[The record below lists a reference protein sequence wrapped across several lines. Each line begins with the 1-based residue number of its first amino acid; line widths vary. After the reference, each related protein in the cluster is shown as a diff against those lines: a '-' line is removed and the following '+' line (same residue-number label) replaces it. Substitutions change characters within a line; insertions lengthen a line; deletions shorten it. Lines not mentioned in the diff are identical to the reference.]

1 MNLSIRHWLAE
12 RYLAINQIKGFSEGQ
27 LAGIAY
33 RIVQDMEVKSL
44 MPFDICTL
52 VEVLEL
58 PLGIVWEEIS
68 VISQLTENLLR
79 SLSQKKPLKRNEG
92 TWLAFQIAY
101 LQALQAIIEQEARL
115 QRPWLDRAS
124 IPIKAQIPKEDVG
137 KLTLQ
142 DSQLQG
148 LLKTLSPGKLT
159 DTQAEQALSLVAD
172 SLLVQQINNAAI
184 AWLVANGAEEPE
196 AKLLTERLVNSLPG
210 NLLVVVTENAASLA
224 QLQKFF
230 RLGISLSPSLIAP
243 EVGSTVAEKI
253 DLHREHYRAS
263 LIKNLSMPLLTE
275 SFSLKDIYVAQK
287 GLPIEESIS
296 EQDKK
301 TVKPVDL
308 KTWAQQQLADLET
321 IAVIESEPGYGKTSF
336 CQLWAAQIAQEF
348 YPVWMPIVIR
358 LRDVKY
364 SKTLI
369 DTLNSAFPINLSTWL
384 EQENLP
390 CLLLLDGLDELP
402 PSTHGIRAKAIFI
415 QQLLNFQSQHRHKIV
430 LTSRSTTLQEI
441 APEIPLP
448 LKRIIIQPLDV
459 EELKQWFQQWAKVQS
474 LAIAQNFFTFLKQ
487 ADLFTSQS
495 KLTELSV
502 LVRQP
507 LMLHLLGILHRDG
520 LLDDEVLQLAANTPK
535 SFLLWEIY
543 HRLSRWLL
551 GYPLTGGIKTML
563 LRSGSA
569 HIHRTPEAIANL
581 LANRR
586 PQDLLEQ
593 MQAIALK
600 ILHSQR
606 HQINL
611 AEKPNTLP
619 GFYFKIQDL
628 ESSRGAQARQ
638 RIAEVPTPLAS
649 PVKNA
654 ARSLFPRRG
663 TSRQS
668 RPTHVVATAAQSS
681 LIEFSHVKLG
691 EFLCAKAVTAELKL
705 LTQYQNE
712 AYGTLTF
719 VLDSPSS
726 VAQHLYNLLGYGIL
740 SQEIEELAIAILRRE
755 QKHKFSFEV
764 LSQRLLS
771 FWRAYCQGYWLD
783 EGIAHQA
790 LTHFHALQNPVNVE
804 QVNAAVG
811 LNVFIL
817 LCACYRETKIPFWP
831 CGNPLN
837 LTEFNP
843 EALSALIARTTLL
856 HKNTFTT
863 RIKSLAGLNLSGAS
877 LWQVMLT
884 GVNLEQTN
892 LSNAELIGA
901 NLAGANL
908 QQANLAGANLQQA
921 NLAGANLQQ
930 ANLTGANLQ
939 QANLMG
945 TNLNSADLTKACLL
959 DAILIEAD
967 KELAADNGALFSKE
981 SFQGLKHLRS
991 LPPQASQQPFLDTV
1005 KITANTD
1012 NNWNKLPANGLIE
1025 SSEGTIAPVDLYDDD
1040 VDDETVFGN
1049 NLIDDNNDY

>member
-12 RYLAINQIKGFSEGQ
+12 RYIAINQIKGFSAGQ

-101 LQALQAIIEQEARL
+101 LQALQAILEQEAKL

-124 IPIKAQIPKEDVG
+124 IPMQPHILKEDVG
-137 KLTLQ
+137 KLILQ
-142 DSQLQG
+142 DPQLQG

-172 SLLVQQINNAAI
+172 SLLVQQINNAVI

-196 AKLLTERLVNSLPG
+196 AKLLTQRLVNSLPG
-210 NLLVVVTENAASLA
+210 DILVVVTENAAPLA

-243 EVGSTVAEKI
+243 EVSSTVGEKI

-263 LIKNLSMPLLTE
+263 LIKNLSMPLLME
-275 SFSLKDIYVAQK
+275 SFALKDIYVPQK

-301 TVKPVDL
+301 TVKSVDL
-308 KTWAQQQLADLET
+308 KTWAQQQLKDLET

-336 CQLWAAQIAQEF
+336 CQLWAAQVAQEL
-348 YPVWMPIVIR
+348 YPTWMPIVIK

-364 SKTLI
+364 SKTFTE
-369 DTLNSAFPINLSTWL
+369 TLNSAFPVNLSIWL
-384 EQENLP
+384 EQENLS

-402 PSTHGIRAKAIFI
+402 PSAKGIRAQAIFI

-448 LKRIIIQPLDV
+448 LRRIVIQPLDV
-459 EELKQWFQQWAKVQS
+459 DELKQWFQQWAKVQS
-474 LAIAQNFFTFLKQ
+474 LPIAQNFFTFLKQ
-487 ADLFTSQS
+487 TGLFVNQS
-495 KLTELSV
+495 KLRELSA
-502 LVRQP
+502 LIRQP

-520 LLDDEVLQLAANTPK
+520 LLDDELLQLAADTQK
-535 SFLLWEIY
+535 SSLLWEIY

-551 GYPLTGGIKTML
+551 GYPLIGEIKTML

-581 LANRR
+581 LAGRHS
-586 PQDLLEQ
+586 QDLLEQ

-606 HQINL
+606 HQIHL
-611 AEKPNTLP
+611 VEESDPLP
-619 GFYFKIQDL
+619 SFYFKIRNL
-628 ESSRGAQARQ
+628 ESSGKSTT
-638 RIAEVPTPLAS
+638 E
-649 PVKNA
+649 
-654 ARSLFPRRG
+654 
-663 TSRQS
+663 
-668 RPTHVVATAAQSS
+668 SS
-681 LIEFSHVKLG
+681 LIEFSHIKLG
-691 EFLCAKAVTAELKL
+691 ESLCADAIAAQLKS
-705 LTQYQNE
+705 LTQYQDE
-712 AYGTLTF
+712 AHGTLTF
-719 VLDSPSS
+719 VLNSPSS
-726 VAQHLYNLLGYGIL
+726 MAQHIYNLLGYGVL
-740 SQEIEELAIAILRRE
+740 NEEVEELAIAGLRRQ

-764 LSQRLLS
+764 LFQRLLS
-771 FWRAYCQGYWLD
+771 FWRPYCQGRWLD
-783 EGIAHQA
+783 EGIAHKA
-790 LTHFHALQNPVNVE
+790 LTHFHAMQNPVNVE

-811 LNVFIL
+811 LNVFLL

-831 CGNPLN
+831 CGNPAN
-837 LTEFNP
+837 FAEFNP
-843 EALSALIARTTLL
+843 EALSGLIARTKVL
-856 HKNTFTT
+856 HKSAFAT

-877 LWQVMLT
+877 LLQVMLA

-892 LSNAELIGA
+892 LSNGELMG
-901 NLAGANL
+901 
-908 QQANLAGANLQQA
+908 A

-939 QANLMG
+939 QANLRGANLQQANFTGANLQQANLMG
-945 TNLNSADLTKACLL
+945 INLNSVNLTNACLFE
-959 DAILIEAD
+959 AILTETD
-967 KELAADNGALFSKE
+967 KKIAIDNGALFSKE
-981 SFQGLKHLRS
+981 SFQRLKHLRS
-991 LPPQASQQPFLDTV
+991 LPPQASQQPFLNTV
-1005 KITANTD
+1005 KITSNT
-1012 NNWNKLPANGLIE
+1012 NVNWKKTPAFGLIE
-1025 SSEGTIAPVDLYDDD
+1025 SCEGAILPVDLYDSES
-1040 VDDETVFGN
+1040 DDETVFGN
-1049 NLIDDNNDY
+1049 NSIEK

>member
-12 RYLAINQIKGFSEGQ
+12 RHIAINQISGFSTGQ

-101 LQALQAIIEQEARL
+101 LQALQAILEQEERL

-124 IPIKAQIPKEDVG
+124 IPIQPHILKEDAG

-142 DSQLQG
+142 DPQLQG

-184 AWLVANGAEEPE
+184 AWLVANGAEESE
-196 AKLLTERLVNSLPG
+196 AKLLTQRLLNSLPG
-210 NLLVVVTENAASLA
+210 NLLVVVTENAAPLA

-230 RLGISLSPSLIAP
+230 RLGISLSHSAIAP
-243 EVGSTVAEKI
+243 EVGSTVGEKI

-263 LIKNLSMPLLTE
+263 LIQNLSMPLLME
-275 SFSLKDIYVAQK
+275 SFALKDIYVPQK
-287 GLPIEESIS
+287 GLPVEESIS
-296 EQDKK
+296 DLDKK

-336 CQLWAAQIAQEF
+336 CQLWAAQVAEEL
-348 YPVWMPIVIR
+348 YPTWMPIVIR

-364 SKTLI
+364 GKTFTE
-369 DTLNSAFPINLSTWL
+369 TLNSAFPVNLWAWL
-384 EQENLP
+384 EPENLP

-402 PSTHGIRAKAIFI
+402 PSAVGIKGQAIFI

-441 APEIPLP
+441 APELS
-448 LKRIIIQPLDV
+448 LLLRRIIIQPLDV
-459 EELKQWFQQWAKVQS
+459 DELKQWFQQWTKVQS
-474 LAIAQNFFTFLKQ
+474 LPIAQNFFTFLKQ
-487 ADLFTSQS
+487 TGLFVSES
-495 KLTELSV
+495 KLRELSV

-520 LLDDEVLQLAANTPK
+520 LLDEQLLQLAAYNQK
-535 SFLLWEIY
+535 SFLLWEIH

-551 GYPLTGGIKTML
+551 GYPLIGGIKTML

-581 LANRR
+581 LAGRH
-586 PQDLLEQ
+586 PQDLVEQ

-606 HQINL
+606 HQINV
-611 AEKPNTLP
+611 AGEFNTLP
-619 GFYFKIQDL
+619 GFYFKIRDL
-628 ESSRGAQARQ
+628 ESSR
-638 RIAEVPTPLAS
+638 
-649 PVKNA
+649 KA
-654 ARSLFPRRG
+654 A
-663 TSRQS
+663 TE
-668 RPTHVVATAAQSS
+668 SS
-681 LIEFSHVKLG
+681 LVEFSHIKLG
-691 EFLCAKAVTAELKL
+691 EFLCAEAIAAQLKF
-705 LTQYQNE
+705 LTQHQDE

-719 VLDSPSS
+719 GLDSPNS
-726 VAQHLYNLLGYGIL
+726 VAQHIYNLLGYGIL
-740 SQEIEELAIAILRRE
+740 SQEIEELAMPAAGCAYAGLRGQ
-755 QKHKFSFEV
+755 QKQKFSFEV
-764 LSQRLLS
+764 LFQRLLS
-771 FWRAYCQGYWLD
+771 FWRAYCQGRWLD
-783 EGIAHQA
+783 EGIAHKAWTYFQ
-790 LTHFHALQNPVNVE
+790 ALQNPVSVE

-811 LNVFIL
+811 LNVFLL
-817 LCACYRETKIPFWP
+817 LCACYRETKVPFWP
-831 CGNPLN
+831 CGNPVN
-837 LTEFNP
+837 LAEFNP
-843 EALSALIARTTLL
+843 EALSVLISRTTVL
-856 HKNTFTT
+856 HKSAFAT
-863 RIKSLAGLNLSGAS
+863 RIKSLAGLNLSAAS
-877 LWQVMLT
+877 LLQVVLT

-945 TNLNSADLTKACLL
+945 TNLNSANLSNACLF
-959 DAILIEAD
+959 DAILTETD
-967 KELAADNGALFSKE
+967 KKLAADNGALFSKE
-981 SFQGLKHLRS
+981 SFQKLKHLRS
-991 LPPQASQQPFLDTV
+991 LPPQASQQPLLNTV
-1005 KITANTD
+1005 KITSNTD
-1012 NNWNKLPANGLIE
+1012 VNWNKTPAIGLIE
-1025 SSEGTIAPVDLYDDD
+1025 SSEGTILPVDLYNN
-1040 VDDETVFGN
+1040 DDETVFGN
-1049 NLIDDNNDY
+1049 NSIGE

>member
-12 RYLAINQIKGFSEGQ
+12 RYIAINQIRGFSAGQ

-68 VISQLTENLLR
+68 LISQLTQNLLR

-101 LQALQAIIEQEARL
+101 LQALQAILEQEASL
-115 QRPWLDRAS
+115 KRPWLDRAS
-124 IPIKAQIPKEDVG
+124 IPIQAQVLKQDFG
-137 KLTLQ
+137 KLILQ

-159 DTQAEQALSLVAD
+159 DTQAEQALSLIAD
-172 SLLVQQINNAAI
+172 SLLVQQINHAVI
-184 AWLVANGAEEPE
+184 AWFVANGAEEYE
-196 AKLLTERLVNSLPG
+196 AKLLTQRLVHSLPG
-210 NLLVVVTENAASLA
+210 DILVVVTENAAPLA

-230 RLGISLSPSLIAP
+230 RLGISLAPSFIAP
-243 EVGSTVAEKI
+243 EAGSTVGEKI

-263 LIKNLSMPLLTE
+263 LIKNLSMPLLIE
-275 SFSLKDIYVAQK
+275 SFTLKDIYVPQK

-296 EQDKK
+296 DVDKK
-301 TVKPVDL
+301 AVKSVDL

-321 IAVIESEPGYGKTSF
+321 IAVIESEPGFGKTSF
-336 CQLWAAQIAQEF
+336 CQLWAAEIAQEV
-348 YPVWMPIVIR
+348 YPIWMPIVIR
-358 LRDVKY
+358 LKDVTY
-364 SKTLI
+364 GKTLI
-369 DTLNSAFPINLSTWL
+369 ETLNSAFDVNLSTWL
-384 EQENLP
+384 EQENIP

-402 PSTHGIRAKAIFI
+402 PSAYGVRAKAIFV

-459 EELKQWFQQWAKVQS
+459 DEFKQWFQQWAKVQS

-487 ADLFTSQS
+487 SGLFASQS
-495 KLTELSV
+495 RFSELST

-507 LMLHLLGILHRDG
+507 LMLHLLGILHREG
-520 LLDDEVLQLAANTPK
+520 LLNDEVLQLAVNTPK
-535 SFLLWEIY
+535 SSVVWEIY

-581 LANRR
+581 LANRH
-586 PQDLLEQ
+586 PQDLLDQ

-611 AEKPNTLP
+611 AGEFNTLP
-619 GFYFKIQDL
+619 GFYFKIRDL
-628 ESSRGAQARQ
+628 ESS
-638 RIAEVPTPLAS
+638 EKT
-649 PVKNA
+649 
-654 ARSLFPRRG
+654 
-663 TSRQS
+663 
-668 RPTHVVATAAQSS
+668 S
-681 LIEFSHVKLG
+681 LIEFSHIKLG

-705 LTQYQNE
+705 LTQCQNE
-712 AYGTLTF
+712 AYGSLTF
-719 VLDSPSS
+719 VVDSPNS
-726 VAQHLYNLLGYGIL
+726 VAQHIYNLLGYGIM

-764 LSQRLLS
+764 LFQRLLS

-783 EGIAHQA
+783 EGIAHKA
-790 LTHFHALQNPVNVE
+790 WTHFHALQNPVNVE

-811 LNVFIL
+811 LNVFLL

-843 EALSALIARTTLL
+843 EALSALIARTSVL
-856 HKNTFTT
+856 HKSAFAT

-877 LWQVMLT
+877 LLQVMLT
-884 GVNLEQTN
+884 GINLEQTN
-892 LSNAELIGA
+892 LSNAELIGT
-901 NLAGANL
+901 
-908 QQANLAGANLQQA
+908 

-939 QANLMG
+939 QANLTDVNLEQANLTG
-945 TNLNSADLTKACLL
+945 ANLQQANLTGANLNSADLTNACFF
-959 DAILIEAD
+959 DAILTEAG
-967 KELAADNGALFSKE
+967 KKLAADNGALLSKE
-981 SFQGLKHLRS
+981 SFQRLKNLRS
-991 LPPQASQQPFLDTV
+991 LPPQASQQPFLNTIQ
-1005 KITANTD
+1005 ITPNTD
-1012 NNWNKLPANGLIE
+1012 QNWNKPPASGLIE
-1025 SSEGTIAPVDLYDDD
+1025 SSEGTILPVGFYDDD

-1049 NLIDDNNDY
+1049 NSIEE

>member
-12 RYLAINQIKGFSEGQ
+12 RYIAINQIRGFSTGQ

-58 PLGIVWEEIS
+58 PLGIVWEEIN

-101 LQALQAIIEQEARL
+101 LQALQAILEQEASL

-124 IPIKAQIPKEDVG
+124 IPIQSHILKEDVG
-137 KLTLQ
+137 KFTLQ
-142 DSQLQG
+142 DPQLQG

-172 SLLVQQINNAAI
+172 SLLVQQINNAVI

-196 AKLLTERLVNSLPG
+196 AKLLTQRLVNSLPG
-210 NLLVVVTENAASLA
+210 NMLVVVTENAAPLA

-230 RLGISLSPSLIAP
+230 RLGISLSPSLITP
-243 EVGSTVAEKI
+243 EVGSIVGEKI

-263 LIKNLSMPLLTE
+263 LIKNLSIPLLME
-275 SFSLKDIYVAQK
+275 SFALKDIYVPQK

-296 EQDKK
+296 EPDKK
-301 TVKPVDL
+301 TIKPVDL
-308 KTWAQQQLADLET
+308 KTWVQQQLDDLET
-321 IAVIESEPGYGKTSF
+321 IAIIESEPGYGKTSF
-336 CQLWAAQIAQEF
+336 CQLWAAEVAQEL
-348 YPVWMPIVIR
+348 YPTWMPIVIR
-358 LRDVKY
+358 LRDIKY
-364 SKTLI
+364 GKTLTE
-369 DTLNSAFPINLSTWL
+369 TLNSAFPVNLSTWL
-384 EQENLP
+384 EPENP
-390 CLLLLDGLDELP
+390 RCLLLLDGLDELP
-402 PSTHGIRAKAIFI
+402 PSAQGIRGQAIFI

-430 LTSRSTTLQEI
+430 LTSRLTTL
-441 APEIPLP
+441 PEIVSELP
-448 LKRIIIQPLDV
+448 LLLRRIIIQPLDAD
-459 EELKQWFQQWAKVQS
+459 ELKQWFQQWIKVQS
-474 LAIAQNFFTFLKQ
+474 LAISQNFFTFLKQ
-487 ADLFTSQS
+487 SGLFASQS
-495 KLTELSV
+495 KLTELSA
-502 LVRQP
+502 LIRQP

-520 LLDDEVLQLAANTPK
+520 LLDDQLLQLAANTQK
-535 SFLLWEIY
+535 SSLLWEIY

-551 GYPLTGGIKTML
+551 GYPLIGGIKTML

-569 HIHRTPEAIANL
+569 HIQRTPEAIANL
-581 LANRR
+581 LAGHH
-586 PQDLLEQ
+586 PEDLLKQ

-611 AEKPNTLP
+611 AEESNTLP
-619 GFYFKIQDL
+619 GFYFKIRDL
-628 ESSRGAQARQ
+628 ES
-638 RIAEVPTPLAS
+638 T
-649 PVKNA
+649 
-654 ARSLFPRRG
+654 
-663 TSRQS
+663 
-668 RPTHVVATAAQSS
+668 AQSS
-681 LIEFSHVKLG
+681 LIEFSHIKLG
-691 EFLCAKAVTAELKL
+691 EFLCADAIATQLKS
-705 LTQYQNE
+705 LTRYQDE

-719 VLDSPSS
+719 LLDSPTS

-740 SQEIEELAIAILRRE
+740 SQEIEELAIAGLRRQ

-764 LSQRLLS
+764 LFQRLLS
-771 FWRAYCQGYWLD
+771 FWRAYCQGRWLD
-783 EGIAHQA
+783 EGIAHKA

-811 LNVFIL
+811 LNVFLL
-817 LCACYRETKIPFWP
+817 LCACYRETKVPFWP
-831 CGNPLN
+831 CGNPAN
-837 LTEFNP
+837 LAEFNP
-843 EALSALIARTTLL
+843 DALSALIARTTVL
-856 HKNTFTT
+856 HKSAFAT

-877 LWQVMLT
+877 LLQVMLS
-884 GVNLEQTN
+884 GVNLEQIN

-930 ANLTGANLQ
+930 ANLAGANLQ

-945 TNLNSADLTKACLL
+945 TNLNSANFNNAWLF
-959 DAILIEAD
+959 DAIIADAD
-967 KELAADNGALFSKE
+967 KKLAADNGALFSKE
-981 SFQGLKHLRS
+981 SFPRLKHLHS
-991 LPPQASQQPFLDTV
+991 LPPQASQQPFSNTL
-1005 KITANTD
+1005 KIPSNTD
-1012 NNWNKLPANGLIE
+1012 VNWTNPAIGLIE
-1025 SSEGTIAPVDLYDDD
+1025 SSEGRILPIDLYDDEE
-1040 VDDETVFGN
+1040 DETVFGN
-1049 NLIDDNNDY
+1049 NTIDDSNGY

>member
-12 RYLAINQIKGFSEGQ
+12 RHIAINQIRGFSAGQ

-33 RIVQDMEVKSL
+33 RIVQDMEIKSL

-68 VISQLTENLLR
+68 IISQLTEKLLR

-101 LQALQAIIEQEARL
+101 LQGLQAILEQEASL
-115 QRPWLDRAS
+115 QRLWLDRAS
-124 IPIKAQIPKEDVG
+124 IPIQPHILREDVG
-137 KLTLQ
+137 KLILQ
-142 DSQLQG
+142 EPQLQG

-196 AKLLTERLVNSLPG
+196 AKLLTQRLVNSLPG
-210 NLLVVVTENAASLA
+210 HLLVVVTENAAPLA

-230 RLGISLSPSLIAP
+230 RLGISLSPSLLTP

-263 LIKNLSMPLLTE
+263 LIKNLSIPLLME
-275 SFSLKDIYVAQK
+275 SFALKDIYVPQK

-308 KTWAQQQLADLET
+308 KTWAQQQLTDLET

-336 CQLWAAQIAQEF
+336 CQLWAAQVAQEL
-348 YPVWMPIVIR
+348 YPTWMPILIR

-364 SKTLI
+364 GKTLI
-369 DTLNSAFPINLSTWL
+369 ETLNSAFPVNLSAWL

-402 PSTHGIRAKAIFI
+402 PSAQGIRAQAIFI

-430 LTSRSTTLQEI
+430 LTSRSTTLQKI
-441 APEIPLP
+441 APEISLL
-448 LKRIIIQPLDV
+448 LKRIIIQPLDAD
-459 EELKQWFQQWAKVQS
+459 ELKQWFQQWAKVQS

-487 ADLFTSQS
+487 AGLFVNQS
-495 KLTELSV
+495 KLRELSA

-520 LLDDEVLQLAANTPK
+520 LLDDELLQLAGNSQK
-535 SFLLWEIY
+535 SSLLWEIY

-551 GYPLTGGIKTML
+551 GYPLIGGIKTML

-581 LANRR
+581 LAGRH

-611 AEKPNTLP
+611 AGEFNALP
-619 GFYFKIQDL
+619 EFYFKIRDL
-628 ESSRGAQARQ
+628 ESSGK
-638 RIAEVPTPLAS
+638 S
-649 PVKNA
+649 
-654 ARSLFPRRG
+654 
-663 TSRQS
+663 
-668 RPTHVVATAAQSS
+668 AAQSS
-681 LIEFSHVKLG
+681 LIEFSFINLG
-691 EFLCAKAVTAELKL
+691 ESLCADAIAAQLKF
-705 LTQYQNE
+705 LTQYQDE

-726 VAQHLYNLLGYGIL
+726 VAQYIYNLLGYGIL
-740 SQEIEELAIAILRRE
+740 SQEIEELAMPAAGCAYAGLHRQ
-755 QKHKFSFEV
+755 QKHKFSFEI
-764 LSQRLLS
+764 LFQRLLS
-771 FWRAYCQGYWLD
+771 FWRPYCQGRWLD
-783 EGIAHQA
+783 EGIAHKA

-811 LNVFIL
+811 LNVFLL
-817 LCACYRETKIPFWP
+817 LCACYRETKVPFWP
-831 CGNPLN
+831 CGNPAN
-837 LTEFNP
+837 LAEFNP
-843 EALSALIARTTLL
+843 EALSMLIAKTTVL
-856 HKNTFTT
+856 HKSAFAT

-877 LWQVMLT
+877 LLQVMLT

-921 NLAGANLQQ
+921 NLAGANLAG

-939 QANLMG
+939 QANLLG
-945 TNLNSADLTKACLL
+945 INLNSVNLTNACLF
-959 DAILIEAD
+959 DAILTETD
-967 KELAADNGALFSKE
+967 KKLLTDNGVLFSKE
-981 SFQGLKHLRS
+981 SFQRQKDLRS
-991 LPPQASQQPFLDTV
+991 LPPQASHQPFLNTV
-1005 KITANTD
+1005 KITSNTD
-1012 NNWNKLPANGLIE
+1012 VNWNKTPAFGLIE
-1025 SSEGTIAPVDLYDDD
+1025 SSEGTILPVDLY
-1040 VDDETVFGN
+1040 DDETVFGN
-1049 NLIDDNNDY
+1049 NSIGE

>member
-12 RYLAINQIKGFSEGQ
+12 RYIAINQIRGFSSGQ
-27 LAGIAY
+27 LAGIAH

-101 LQALQAIIEQEARL
+101 LQALQAILQQEANL
-115 QRPWLDRAS
+115 QRPWLDRAN
-124 IPIKAQIPKEDVG
+124 IPIQAQILREGVG
-137 KLTLQ
+137 KLILQ

-172 SLLVQQINNAAI
+172 SLLVQQINHAVI
-184 AWLVANGAEEPE
+184 AWFVANGAEEYE
-196 AKLLTERLVNSLPG
+196 AKLLTQRLVNSLPG
-210 NLLVVVTENAASLA
+210 DILVVVTENAAPLA

-243 EVGSTVAEKI
+243 EVGSPVGEKI

-263 LIKNLSMPLLTE
+263 LIKNLSMPLLIE
-275 SFSLKDIYVAQK
+275 SFTLKDIYVPPK
-287 GLPIEESIS
+287 GLPIEESIFS
-296 EQDKK
+296 LDKK
-301 TVKPVDL
+301 AVQPVDL

-321 IAVIESEPGYGKTSF
+321 IAIIESEPGYGKTSF
-336 CQLWAAQIAQEF
+336 CQLWAAQIAQEV
-348 YPVWMPIVIR
+348 YPIWMPVVIR
-358 LRDVKY
+358 LRDIKY
-364 SKTLI
+364 GKTLI
-369 DTLNSAFPINLSTWL
+369 ETLNSAFDVNLSTWL

-402 PSTHGIRAKAIFI
+402 PSAHGIRAKAIFI

-441 APEIPLP
+441 APEIPLS
-448 LKRIIIQPLDV
+448 LRRIIIQPFDV
-459 EELKQWFQQWAKVQS
+459 DDFRQWFQHWAKVQS
-474 LAIAQNFFTFLKQ
+474 LAIAQNFFTFLKKSG
-487 ADLFTSQS
+487 LFSS
-495 KLTELSV
+495 RSRFPELST

-535 SFLLWEIY
+535 SSLLWEIH

-563 LRSGSA
+563 LRSGTA
-569 HIHRTPEAIANL
+569 HINRTPEAIANL
-581 LANRR
+581 LANRH

-611 AEKPNTLP
+611 AGEFNTLP
-619 GFYFKIQDL
+619 GFYFKIRDL
-628 ESSRGAQARQ
+628 EGS
-638 RIAEVPTPLAS
+638 EKT
-649 PVKNA
+649 
-654 ARSLFPRRG
+654 
-663 TSRQS
+663 
-668 RPTHVVATAAQSS
+668 S
-681 LIEFSHVKLG
+681 LIEFSHIKLG
-691 EFLCAKAVTAELKL
+691 EFLCAKALTAELKL

-712 AYGTLTF
+712 AYSPLTF

-726 VAQHLYNLLGYGIL
+726 AAQHIYNLLGYGIL

-764 LSQRLLS
+764 LFQRLLS
-771 FWRAYCQGYWLD
+771 FWRAYCQGCWLD
-783 EGIAHQA
+783 EGIAHKA

-811 LNVFIL
+811 LNVFLL

-837 LTEFNP
+837 FTEFNP
-843 EALSALIARTTLL
+843 EALSVLIARTTVL
-856 HKNTFTT
+856 HKSAFVT
-863 RIKSLAGLNLSGAS
+863 RIKSLAGLNLSGAC
-877 LWQVMLT
+877 LLQVMLT

-892 LSNAELIGA
+892 LSNAELIGT
-901 NLAGANL
+901 NLT
-908 QQANLAGANLQQA
+908 
-921 NLAGANLQQ
+921 GANLQQ

-939 QANLMG
+939 QANLTGANLQQANLTGANLQQANLTG
-945 TNLNSADLTKACLL
+945 TNLNSTDFTNACLF
-959 DAILIEAD
+959 DAILTETD
-967 KELAADNGALFSKE
+967 KKLAADNGALFSKE
-981 SFQGLKHLRS
+981 SFQRLKNLR
-991 LPPQASQQPFLDTV
+991 SQQPFLNTV
-1005 KITANTD
+1005 QITPNPD
-1012 NNWNKLPANGLIE
+1012 HNWNKLPAIGIIE
-1025 SSEGTIAPVDLYDDD
+1025 SSEGTILPVDLYDDD

-1049 NLIDDNNDY
+1049 NSIDDSNAY

>member
-12 RYLAINQIKGFSEGQ
+12 RYIAINQIRGFSAGQ

-58 PLGIVWEEIS
+58 PLEIVWQEIN

-101 LQALQAIIEQEARL
+101 LQALQAILEQEASL
-115 QRPWLDRAS
+115 KRPWLDRAS
-124 IPIKAQIPKEDVG
+124 IPIQAQVLKEDVG
-137 KLTLQ
+137 KLVLQ

-159 DTQAEQALSLVAD
+159 DTQAEQALSLFAD
-172 SLLVQQINNAAI
+172 SLLVQQINHAVI
-184 AWLVANGAEEPE
+184 AWFVANGAEEYE
-196 AKLLTERLVNSLPG
+196 AKLLTQRLVHSLPG
-210 NLLVVVTENAASLA
+210 DILIVVTENAAPLA

-243 EVGSTVAEKI
+243 EVGSTVGEKI

-263 LIKNLSMPLLTE
+263 LIKNLSMPLFIE
-275 SFSLKDIYVAQK
+275 SFTLKDIYVPQK

-296 EQDKK
+296 DVDKK
-301 TVKPVDL
+301 AVKSVDL

-321 IAVIESEPGYGKTSF
+321 IAIIESEPGYGKTSF
-336 CQLWAAQIAQEF
+336 CQLWAAQIAQEV
-348 YPVWMPIVIR
+348 YPIWMPIVIR
-358 LRDVKY
+358 LRDVTY
-364 SKTLI
+364 GKTLI
-369 DTLNSAFPINLSTWL
+369 ETLNSAFDVNLSTWL
-384 EQENLP
+384 EPENLP

-402 PSTHGIRAKAIFI
+402 PSAHGIRAKAIFI

-441 APEIPLP
+441 APEIPLR

-459 EELKQWFQQWAKVQS
+459 DEFKQWFQQWAKVQS

-487 ADLFTSQS
+487 SGLFTSQS
-495 KLTELSV
+495 RFPELST

-520 LLDDEVLQLAANTPK
+520 LLNDEVLQLAANTPK
-535 SFLLWEIY
+535 SSVLWEIY

-581 LANRR
+581 LANRH
-586 PQDLLEQ
+586 PQDLLDR

-606 HQINL
+606 HEINL
-611 AEKPNTLP
+611 VGEFNPLP
-619 GFYFKIQDL
+619 GFYFKIRDL
-628 ESSRGAQARQ
+628 ESS
-638 RIAEVPTPLAS
+638 EKT
-649 PVKNA
+649 
-654 ARSLFPRRG
+654 
-663 TSRQS
+663 
-668 RPTHVVATAAQSS
+668 S
-681 LIEFSHVKLG
+681 LIEFSHIKLG
-691 EFLCAKAVTAELKL
+691 EFLCAKALTAELKL
-705 LTQYQNE
+705 LTQCQNE
-712 AYGTLTF
+712 AYGSLTF

-726 VAQHLYNLLGYGIL
+726 VAQHIYNLLGYGIL

-764 LSQRLLS
+764 LFQRLLS

-783 EGIAHQA
+783 EGIAHKA

-811 LNVFIL
+811 LNVFLL

-843 EALSALIARTTLL
+843 EALSVLIARTTVL
-856 HKNTFTT
+856 HKSAFAT

-877 LWQVMLT
+877 LLQVMLT

-892 LSNAELIGA
+892 LSNAELIGT
-901 NLAGANL
+901 
-908 QQANLAGANLQQA
+908 

-939 QANLMG
+939 QANLTG
-945 TNLNSADLTKACLL
+945 ANLQQANLTGANLQQANLTRANLNSADLTNACFF
-959 DAILIEAD
+959 DAILAETG
-967 KELAADNGALFSKE
+967 KKLAADNGALFSQE
-981 SFQGLKHLRS
+981 SFQRLKNLRS
-991 LPPQASQQPFLDTV
+991 LPPQASQQPFLNTV
-1005 KITANTD
+1005 KITPNTD
-1012 NNWNKLPANGLIE
+1012 NNRNKPQPPAIGLIE
-1025 SSEGTIAPVDLYDDD
+1025 SSEGTILPVGLYDDD

-1049 NLIDDNNDY
+1049 NSIGE

>member
-12 RYLAINQIKGFSEGQ
+12 RYIAINQIKVFSAGQ

-58 PLGIVWEEIS
+58 PLAIVWEEINF
-68 VISQLTENLLR
+68 ISQLTENLLR

-92 TWLAFQIAY
+92 TWLAFQIGY
-101 LQALQAIIEQEARL
+101 LQALQAIIEQEASL
-115 QRPWLDRAS
+115 QRPWLDRAN
-124 IPIKAQIPKEDVG
+124 IPISKEEVG

-142 DSQLQG
+142 DPQLQG

-196 AKLLTERLVNSLPG
+196 AKLLTQRLLNSLPG
-210 NLLVVVTENAASLA
+210 HLLVVVTENAAPLA

-230 RLGISLSPSLIAP
+230 RLGISLSPSLITP
-243 EVGSTVAEKI
+243 ELGSEKI

-275 SFSLKDIYVAQK
+275 SFALKDIYVAQK
-287 GLPIEESIS
+287 GLPIEENIS

-321 IAVIESEPGYGKTSF
+321 IALIESESGYGKTSF

-348 YPVWMPIVIR
+348 YPNWMPILIR
-358 LRDVKY
+358 LRDVTY
-364 SKTLI
+364 GKTFI
-369 DTLNSAFPINLSTWL
+369 ETLNSAFGVNLSTWL
-384 EQENLP
+384 KQENLP

-402 PSTHGIRAKAIFI
+402 ASAHGIRVKAIFI
-415 QQLLNFQSQHRHKIV
+415 QQLLNFQSQHRHKIF

-448 LKRIIIQPLDV
+448 LKRIIIQPLNA
-459 EELKQWFQQWAKVQS
+459 EELKQWFQQWTKVQS
-474 LAIAQNFFTFLKQ
+474 LASAQNFFTFLKQ
-487 ADLFTSQS
+487 TGLFASQS
-495 KLTELSV
+495 KLREFST

-507 LMLHLLGILHRDG
+507 LMLHLLGILHREG
-520 LLDDEVLQLAANTPK
+520 LLDDELLHLAANNPK
-535 SFLLWEIY
+535 SSLLWEIH

-569 HIHRTPEAIANL
+569 HIHRTNEAIANL
-581 LANRR
+581 LANRH
-586 PQDLLEQ
+586 PEDLLEQ

-611 AEKPNTLP
+611 AEEANTLP
-619 GFYFKIQDL
+619 GFYFKIRDL
-628 ESSRGAQARQ
+628 ES
-638 RIAEVPTPLAS
+638 
-649 PVKNA
+649 
-654 ARSLFPRRG
+654 
-663 TSRQS
+663 
-668 RPTHVVATAAQSS
+668 TAKTS
-681 LIEFSHVKLG
+681 LIEFSHIKLG
-691 EFLCAKAVTAELKL
+691 KYLCAEAITAELKL
-705 LTQYQNE
+705 LTQCQDE
-712 AYGTLTF
+712 VYGRLTF
-719 VLDSPSS
+719 VVDSPHD
-726 VAQHLYNLLGYGIL
+726 VAQHIYNLLGYGIL
-740 SQEIEELAIAILRRE
+740 SQEIEELAIAILRQE
-755 QKHKFSFEV
+755 QKHKFSLEV
-764 LSQRLLS
+764 LYQRLLS

-783 EGIAHQA
+783 EGIAHKA
-790 LTHFHALQNPVNVE
+790 LSHFHALQNPVNVE

-811 LNVFIL
+811 LNVFLL
-817 LCACYRETKIPFWP
+817 LCACYRETKVPFWP
-831 CGNPLN
+831 CGNSAN
-837 LTEFNP
+837 LAEFNP
-843 EALSALIARTTLL
+843 EALSALIARTSLL
-856 HKNTFTT
+856 HKNAFAT

-877 LWQVMLT
+877 LLQVMLT

-921 NLAGANLQQ
+921 NLAGANL
-930 ANLTGANLQ
+930 TGANLQ
-939 QANLMG
+939 QANLTE
-945 TNLNSADLTKACLL
+945 TNLNSANLTNTCLF
-959 DAILIEAD
+959 DAILAEAD
-967 KELAADNGALFSKE
+967 KKLASDNNASFSQE
-981 SFQGLKHLRS
+981 SFQRLKHLRS
-991 LPPQASQQPFLDTV
+991 LPPQASQEPFLSTV
-1005 KITANTD
+1005 KIATNTD
-1012 NNWNKLPANGLIE
+1012 NNWNNHPAIGLIE
-1025 SSEGTIAPVDLYDDD
+1025 SSEGTIFPEDLYDDD
-1040 VDDETVFGN
+1040 VDDETIFGN
-1049 NLIDDNNDY
+1049 NFIGE

>member
-12 RYLAINQIKGFSEGQ
+12 RYIAINQISGFSPGQ
-27 LAGIAY
+27 LAGITY

-58 PLGIVWEEIS
+58 PLGIVWEEIN

-79 SLSQKKPLKRNEG
+79 SLSHKKPLKRNEG

-101 LQALQAIIEQEARL
+101 LQALQAILQQEARL
-115 QRPWLDRAS
+115 QKPWLDRAS
-124 IPIKAQIPKEDVG
+124 IPIQPHLLKKDVG

-172 SLLVQQINNAAI
+172 SLLVQQINNAVI
-184 AWLVANGAEEPE
+184 AWLIANGAEETE
-196 AKLLTERLVNSLPG
+196 AKLLTQRLVNSLAG
-210 NLLVVVTENAASLA
+210 NLLVVVTDNAAPLA
-224 QLQKFF
+224 QLQKFV
-230 RLGISLSPSLIAP
+230 RLGISFSPSFITP
-243 EVGSTVAEKI
+243 EVGSTVGEKI
-253 DLHREHYRAS
+253 DLHREYYRAS
-263 LIKNLSMPLLTE
+263 LIKNLSMPLFME
-275 SFSLKDIYVAQK
+275 SFALKDIYVPQK

-301 TVKPVDL
+301 IVKPVDL

-336 CQLWAAQIAQEF
+336 CQLWAAQVAQEL
-348 YPVWMPIVIR
+348 YPTWMPIVIR
-358 LRDVKY
+358 LRDVTY
-364 SKTLI
+364 GKTLTE
-369 DTLNSAFPINLSTWL
+369 TLNSAFEINLSTWL
-384 EQENLP
+384 AQENP
-390 CLLLLDGLDELP
+390 RCLLLLDGLDELP
-402 PSTHGIRAKAIFI
+402 PSAQGIRAQAIFI

-430 LTSRSTTLQEI
+430 LTSCSTTLQEI
-441 APEIPLP
+441 APEISLP
-448 LKRIIIQPLDV
+448 FRRITIQPLDV

-474 LAIAQNFFTFLKQ
+474 LAIAQNYFTFLKQ
-487 ADLFTSQS
+487 TGLFASQS
-495 KLTELSV
+495 KFSEISALI
-502 LVRQP
+502 RQP

-520 LLDDEVLQLAANTPK
+520 LLDDELLQLPTNTQK

-581 LANRR
+581 LASRH
-586 PQDLLEQ
+586 PKDLLEE

-611 AEKPNTLP
+611 AEESNTLP

-628 ESSRGAQARQ
+628 NTSRKGAKARQ
-638 RIAEVPTPLAS
+638 RVAGVPP
-649 PVKNA
+649 
-654 ARSLFPRRG
+654 
-663 TSRQS
+663 
-668 RPTHVVATAAQSS
+668 VVATAAQSN
-681 LIEFSHVKLG
+681 LIEFSHIKLG
-691 EFLCAKAVTAELKL
+691 EFLCAEAITAQLKS
-705 LTQYQNE
+705 LTQYQDE

-719 VLDSPSS
+719 VLDSPAS

-740 SQEIEELAIAILRRE
+740 SQEIEELTIEGLRRE
-755 QKHKFSFEV
+755 QKHEFSFEV
-764 LSQRLLS
+764 LFQRLLS
-771 FWRAYCQGYWLD
+771 FWRAYCQGRWLD
-783 EGIAHQA
+783 EGIAHKA
-790 LTHFHALQNPVNVE
+790 LTSFHALQNPVNVE

-811 LNVFIL
+811 LNVFLL
-817 LCACYRETKIPFWP
+817 LCACYRETKVPFWP
-831 CGNPLN
+831 CGNPVN

-843 EALSALIARTTLL
+843 EALSMLIARTSVL
-856 HKNTFTT
+856 HKSAFVT

-877 LWQVMLT
+877 LLQVILT
-884 GVNLEQTN
+884 QVNLEQIN
-892 LSNAELIGA
+892 LSNAELIG
-901 NLAGANL
+901 
-908 QQANLAGANLQQA
+908 A

-939 QANLMG
+939 QANLTG
-945 TNLNSADLTKACLL
+945 ANLQQANLTGANLQQANLTNACLF
-959 DAILIEAD
+959 DAILAEAD
-967 KELAADNGALFSKE
+967 KKLATDNGALFSKE
-981 SFQGLKHLRS
+981 SFQILKHLRS
-991 LPPQASQQPFLDTV
+991 LPPQASQQPFLNTIKIMSDTDV
-1005 KITANTD
+1005 
-1012 NNWNKLPANGLIE
+1012 NWNKPLKSGLIE
-1025 SSEGTIAPVDLYDDD
+1025 TCQGTILPVDLDDD
-1040 VDDETVFGN
+1040 DSDDETVFGN
-1049 NLIDDNNDY
+1049 HPIDDRH

>member
-68 VISQLTENLLR
+68 VISQVTENLLR

-124 IPIKAQIPKEDVG
+124 IPIQAQIPKEDVG

-369 DTLNSAFPINLSTWL
+369 ETLNSAFPINLSTWL

-402 PSTHGIRAKAIFI
+402 PSAHGIRAKAIFI

-487 ADLFTSQS
+487 AGLFTSQS
-495 KLTELSV
+495 KLTELSA

-520 LLDDEVLQLAANTPK
+520 LLDDKVLQLAANTPK

-611 AEKPNTLP
+611 AEKLNTLP

-628 ESSRGAQARQ
+628 ESSRRGAQARQ
-638 RIAEVPTPLAS
+638 RVAEVPTPLAS

-668 RPTHVVATAAQSS
+668 RPTHVVVTAAQSS

-719 VLDSPSS
+719 VLDSPNS

-843 EALSALIARTTLL
+843 EALNALIARTTLL

-945 TNLNSADLTKACLL
+945 TNLNSADLTNACLL

-967 KELAADNGALFSKE
+967 KKLAADNGALFSKE

-991 LPPQASQQPFLDTV
+991 QQPFLNTV
-1005 KITANTD
+1005 QITANTD

-1025 SSEGTIAPVDLYDDD
+1025 SSEGTIAPVDIYDD

>member
-12 RYLAINQIKGFSEGQ
+12 RYIATNQISGFSSGQ

-101 LQALQAIIEQEARL
+101 LQALQAILKQEASL

-124 IPIKAQIPKEDVG
+124 IPIQAQILKEDAA
-137 KLTLQ
+137 KINLQ
-142 DSQLQG
+142 DPQLQG

-172 SLLVQQINNAAI
+172 SLLVQQINHAVI
-184 AWLVANGAEEPE
+184 AWFVANGAEEYE
-196 AKLLTERLVNSLPG
+196 AKLLTQRLVNSLPG
-210 NLLVVVTENAASLA
+210 DMLIVVTENAAPLA

-243 EVGSTVAEKI
+243 EVGSPVGEKI

-263 LIKNLSMPLLTE
+263 LIQNLSMPLLIE
-275 SFSLKDIYVAQK
+275 SFTLKDIYVSQK
-287 GLPIEESIS
+287 GLPIEESIFDL
-296 EQDKK
+296 DKK
-301 TVKPVDL
+301 AVKTVDL

-321 IAVIESEPGYGKTSF
+321 IAIIESEPSYGKTSF
-336 CQLWAAQIAQEF
+336 CQLWAAQIAQEV
-348 YPVWMPIVIR
+348 YPIWMPVIIR
-358 LRDVKY
+358 LRDITY
-364 SKTLI
+364 GKTLI
-369 DTLNSAFPINLSTWL
+369 ETLNSAFPINLSTWL

-402 PSTHGIRAKAIFI
+402 SSAHGIRAKAIFI

-448 LKRIIIQPLDV
+448 LRRIIIQPFDV
-459 EELKQWFQQWAKVQS
+459 DELKQWFQHWAKVQS
-474 LAIAQNFFTFLKQ
+474 LAIAQNFFTFLKKSG
-487 ADLFTSQS
+487 LFASQS
-495 KLTELSV
+495 RFPELST

-520 LLDDEVLQLAANTPK
+520 LLNDEVLQLAASTPK
-535 SFLLWEIY
+535 SSLLWEIY

-563 LRSGSA
+563 LRSGTV
-569 HIHRTPEAIANL
+569 HINRTPEAIANL
-581 LANRR
+581 LANRH

-611 AEKPNTLP
+611 AEESKTLP
-619 GFYFKIQDL
+619 RFYFKIQDL
-628 ESSRGAQARQ
+628 ESSHQRQ
-638 RIAEVPTPLAS
+638 
-649 PVKNA
+649 
-654 ARSLFPRRG
+654 
-663 TSRQS
+663 
-668 RPTHVVATAAQSS
+668 S
-681 LIEFSHVKLG
+681 LIEFSHIKLG

-705 LTQYQNE
+705 LTQCQNE
-712 AYGTLTF
+712 PYSPLTF

-726 VAQHLYNLLGYGIL
+726 AAQHIYNLLGYGIL

-764 LSQRLLS
+764 LFQRLLS

-783 EGIAHQA
+783 EGIAHKA
-790 LTHFHALQNPVNVE
+790 LSHFHTLQNPVNVE
-804 QVNAAVG
+804 QLNAAVG
-811 LNVFIL
+811 LNVFLL

-837 LTEFNP
+837 FTEFNP
-843 EALSALIARTTLL
+843 EALNVLIARTTVL
-856 HKNTFTT
+856 HKSAFAR

-877 LWQVMLT
+877 LLQVMLA

-892 LSNAELIGA
+892 LSNAELMGA
-901 NLAGANL
+901 NLAGVNLRQANLTGANL
-908 QQANLAGANLQQA
+908 QQANLAGANLQHA

-930 ANLTGANLQ
+930 ANLTE
-939 QANLMG
+939 
-945 TNLNSADLTKACLL
+945 TNLNSADLTNACLF
-959 DAILIEAD
+959 DAILGDAG
-967 KELAADNGALFSKE
+967 KKLAADNGALFSKE
-981 SFQGLKHLRS
+981 SFQRLKNLR
-991 LPPQASQQPFLDTV
+991 SQQPFLNTV
-1005 KITANTD
+1005 QITTNPD
-1012 NNWNKLPANGLIE
+1012 NNWSKLPAIGIIE
-1025 SSEGTIAPVDLYDDD
+1025 SSEGTILPVDLYDD
-1040 VDDETVFGN
+1040 VDDETVFSN
-1049 NLIDDNNDY
+1049 NSIGE

>member
-12 RYLAINQIKGFSEGQ
+12 RQIAINQIRGFSPGQ

-58 PLGIVWEEIS
+58 PLGVVWEEIS

-79 SLSQKKPLKRNEG
+79 NLSQKKPLKRNEG

-101 LQALQAIIEQEARL
+101 LQALQAILEQEASL

-124 IPIKAQIPKEDVG
+124 IPIQPHILKEDVG
-137 KLTLQ
+137 KLILQ
-142 DSQLQG
+142 DPQLQG

-172 SLLVQQINNAAI
+172 SLLVQQINNAVT
-184 AWLVANGAEEPE
+184 AWLVANGAEESE
-196 AKLLTERLVNSLPG
+196 AKLLTQRLVNSLPG
-210 NLLVVVTENAASLA
+210 NLLVVVTENAAPLA

-230 RLGISLSPSLIAP
+230 RLGISLSPSLLTP
-243 EVGSTVAEKI
+243 EVGSTVGEKI

-263 LIKNLSMPLLTE
+263 LIKNLSMPLLME
-275 SFSLKDIYVAQK
+275 SFALKDIYVPQK

-301 TVKPVDL
+301 AIKPVDL
-308 KTWAQQQLADLET
+308 KTWAQQQLTDLET
-321 IAVIESEPGYGKTSF
+321 IAIIESEPGYGKTSF
-336 CQLWAAQIAQEF
+336 CQLWAAQVAQEF
-348 YPVWMPIVIR
+348 YPTWMPILIR

-364 SKTLI
+364 GKTLI
-369 DTLNSAFPINLSTWL
+369 ETLNSAFPVNLSTWL

-402 PSTHGIRAKAIFI
+402 PSAQGIRAQAIFI

-430 LTSRSTTLQEI
+430 LTSRSTTL
-441 APEIPLP
+441 PEIVSELP
-448 LKRIIIQPLDV
+448 QLLRRIIIQPWDAD
-459 EELKQWFQQWAKVQS
+459 ELKQWFQQWAKVQS
-474 LAIAQNFFTFLKQ
+474 LAIAQNFFTFLKK
-487 ADLFTSQS
+487 AGLFASQS
-495 KLTELSV
+495 KLTEISA

-520 LLDDEVLQLAANTPK
+520 LLDDQLLQLAANTQK
-535 SFLLWEIY
+535 SSLLWEIY

-551 GYPLTGGIKTML
+551 GYPLIGGIKTML

-581 LANRR
+581 LAGRH
-586 PQDLLEQ
+586 PQDLLDQ

-611 AEKPNTLP
+611 AEESNTLP
-619 GFYFKIQDL
+619 GFYFKIRDL
-628 ESSRGAQARQ
+628 ES
-638 RIAEVPTPLAS
+638 T
-649 PVKNA
+649 
-654 ARSLFPRRG
+654 
-663 TSRQS
+663 
-668 RPTHVVATAAQSS
+668 AQSS
-681 LIEFSHVKLG
+681 LIEFSHTKLG
-691 EFLCAKAVTAELKL
+691 ESLCASAIAAQLKF
-705 LTQYQNE
+705 LTQYQDE
-712 AYGTLTF
+712 AYGTLSF

-726 VAQHLYNLLGYGIL
+726 VAQHIYNLLGYGIL
-740 SQEIEELAIAILRRE
+740 SPEIEELAIARLRRQ

-764 LSQRLLS
+764 LFQRLLS
-771 FWRAYCQGYWLD
+771 FWRCYCQGRWLD
-783 EGIAHQA
+783 EGIVHKAW
-790 LTHFHALQNPVNVE
+790 THFHALQNPVNVE

-811 LNVFIL
+811 LNVFLL
-817 LCACYRETKIPFWP
+817 LCACYRETKVPFWL
-831 CGNPLN
+831 CGNPGN
-837 LTEFNP
+837 LAEFNP
-843 EALSALIARTTLL
+843 EALSALIARTTVL
-856 HKNTFTT
+856 HKSAFAT
-863 RIKSLAGLNLSGAS
+863 RIKSLAGLNLSGVS
-877 LWQVMLT
+877 LLQVMLT

-892 LSNAELIGA
+892 LSNAELMG
-901 NLAGANL
+901 
-908 QQANLAGANLQQA
+908 A

-939 QANLMG
+939 QANLTGANLQQANLTGANLQQANLMR
-945 TNLNSADLTKACLL
+945 TNLNSANLTNACLF
-959 DAILIEAD
+959 DAILAETG
-967 KELAADNGALFSKE
+967 KKLAADNGALFSKE
-981 SFQGLKHLRS
+981 SFQRLKHLR
-991 LPPQASQQPFLDTV
+991 LQQPFLNTV
-1005 KITANTD
+1005 IIPSNTGV
-1012 NNWNKLPANGLIE
+1012 NWDKTPAIGLIE
-1025 SSEGTIAPVDLYDDD
+1025 SCEGTILPVDLYDDDDD

-1049 NLIDDNNDY
+1049 NPIDDSH

>member
-12 RYLAINQIKGFSEGQ
+12 RYIAINQIRGFSAGQ

-68 VISQLTENLLR
+68 LISQLTQNLLR

-101 LQALQAIIEQEARL
+101 LQALQAIIEQEESL
-115 QRPWLDRAS
+115 KRPWLDRAS
-124 IPIKAQIPKEDVG
+124 IPIQAQVLKQDVG
-137 KLTLQ
+137 KLILQ

-172 SLLVQQINNAAI
+172 SLLVQQINHAVI
-184 AWLVANGAEEPE
+184 AWFVANGAEEYE
-196 AKLLTERLVNSLPG
+196 AKLLTQRLVHSLPG
-210 NLLVVVTENAASLA
+210 DILVVVTENAAPLA

-230 RLGISLSPSLIAP
+230 RLGISFAPSFIAP
-243 EVGSTVAEKI
+243 EAGSTVGEKI

-263 LIKNLSMPLLTE
+263 LIKNLSMPLLIE
-275 SFSLKDIYVAQK
+275 SFTLKDIYVPQK

-296 EQDKK
+296 DVDKK
-301 TVKPVDL
+301 AVKSVDL

-321 IAVIESEPGYGKTSF
+321 IAVIESEPGFGKTSF
-336 CQLWAAQIAQEF
+336 CQLWAAEIAQEV
-348 YPVWMPIVIR
+348 YPIWMPIVIR

-364 SKTLI
+364 GKTLI
-369 DTLNSAFPINLSTWL
+369 ETLNSAFDVNLSTWL
-384 EQENLP
+384 EQENIP

-402 PSTHGIRAKAIFI
+402 PSAYGVRAKAIFI

-441 APEIPLP
+441 APEIPLS

-459 EELKQWFQQWAKVQS
+459 DEFKQWFQQWAKVQS
-474 LAIAQNFFTFLKQ
+474 LAISQNFFTFLKQ
-487 ADLFTSQS
+487 SGLFVSQS
-495 KLTELSV
+495 RFPELST
-502 LVRQP
+502 LIRQP
-507 LMLHLLGILHRDG
+507 LMLHLLGILHREG
-520 LLDDEVLQLAANTPK
+520 LLNDEVLQLAANTPK
-535 SFLLWEIY
+535 SSVVWEIY

-569 HIHRTPEAIANL
+569 HIHRTPEGIANL
-581 LANRR
+581 LANRH
-586 PQDLLEQ
+586 PQDLLDQ

-611 AEKPNTLP
+611 AGEFNSLP
-619 GFYFKIQDL
+619 GFYFKIRDL
-628 ESSRGAQARQ
+628 ESS
-638 RIAEVPTPLAS
+638 EKT
-649 PVKNA
+649 
-654 ARSLFPRRG
+654 
-663 TSRQS
+663 
-668 RPTHVVATAAQSS
+668 S
-681 LIEFSHVKLG
+681 LIEFSHIKLG
-691 EFLCAKAVTAELKL
+691 EFLCAKALTAELKL
-705 LTQYQNE
+705 LTQCQNE
-712 AYGTLTF
+712 AYGSLTF
-719 VLDSPSS
+719 VLDSPNS
-726 VAQHLYNLLGYGIL
+726 VAQHIYNLLGYGIL

-764 LSQRLLS
+764 LFQRLLS

-790 LTHFHALQNPVNVE
+790 WTHFHALKNPVNVE

-811 LNVFIL
+811 LNVFLL

-843 EALSALIARTTLL
+843 EALSALIARTTVL
-856 HKNTFTT
+856 HKSAFAT

-877 LWQVMLT
+877 LLQVMLT

-892 LSNAELIGA
+892 LSNAELIGS
-901 NLAGANL
+901 
-908 QQANLAGANLQQA
+908 

-939 QANLMG
+939 QANLTDVNLEQANLTG
-945 TNLNSADLTKACLL
+945 ANLQQANLTGANLNSADLTNAYFF
-959 DAILIEAD
+959 DAILAEAG
-967 KELAADNGALFSKE
+967 KKLAADNGALLSKE
-981 SFQGLKHLRS
+981 SFQRLKNLRS
-991 LPPQASQQPFLDTV
+991 LSPQASQQPFLNTIQ
-1005 KITANTD
+1005 ITPNTD
-1012 NNWNKLPANGLIE
+1012 KNWNKPPAIGLIE
-1025 SSEGTIAPVDLYDDD
+1025 SSEGTILPVGFYDDD

-1049 NLIDDNNDY
+1049 NSIDDK

>member
-12 RYLAINQIKGFSEGQ
+12 RYIAINQIKGFSAGQ

-52 VEVLEL
+52 AEVLEL

-101 LQALQAIIEQEARL
+101 LQALQAILEQEVSL

-124 IPIKAQIPKEDVG
+124 IPIQAQILQEDVG
-137 KLTLQ
+137 KLILQ

-148 LLKTLSPGKLT
+148 LLKTLSPGRLT

-196 AKLLTERLVNSLPG
+196 AKLLIQRLVNSLPG
-210 NLLVVVTENAASLA
+210 EILIVVTENAPPLA

-230 RLGISLSPSLIAP
+230 RLGISLSPSLITP
-243 EVGSTVAEKI
+243 EVGSTIAEKI

-263 LIKNLSMPLLTE
+263 LIKNLSMPLLIE
-275 SFSLKDIYVAQK
+275 SFALKDLYVPQK
-287 GLPIEESIS
+287 GLPIEENIY

-301 TVKPVDL
+301 TVKPGDL
-308 KTWAQQQLADLET
+308 KTWAQQQLTDLET

-336 CQLWAAQIAQEF
+336 CQLWAAQVAEEL
-348 YPVWMPIVIR
+348 YPTWMPILIK

-364 SKTLI
+364 GKTFTE
-369 DTLNSAFPINLSTWL
+369 TLNSAFPVNLSTWL

-402 PSTHGIRAKAIFI
+402 PSAQGIRAKAIFI

-448 LKRIIIQPLDV
+448 LRRIIIQPFDV
-459 EELKQWFQQWAKVQS
+459 DELKQWFQQWAKVQS
-474 LAIAQNFFTFLKQ
+474 LAIAQNFFTLLKQ
-487 ADLFTSQS
+487 AGLFTNQS
-495 KLTELSV
+495 KLRELSA
-502 LVRQP
+502 LIRQP

-520 LLDDEVLQLAANTPK
+520 LLDDELLQLAANAPK
-535 SFLLWEIY
+535 SSLLWEIH

-581 LANRR
+581 LANRH

-611 AEKPNTLP
+611 AGEFNTLP
-619 GFYFKIQDL
+619 GFYFKIRDL
-628 ESSRGAQARQ
+628 ES
-638 RIAEVPTPLAS
+638 
-649 PVKNA
+649 A
-654 ARSLFPRRG
+654 AK
-663 TSRQS
+663 
-668 RPTHVVATAAQSS
+668 SS
-681 LIEFSHVKLG
+681 LIEFSHLKLG
-691 EFLCAKAVTAELKL
+691 ESLCADAIAAQLKF
-705 LTQYQNE
+705 LTQYQDE
-712 AYGTLTF
+712 AYGSLAF

-726 VAQHLYNLLGYGIL
+726 VAQHIYNLQGYGIL

-764 LSQRLLS
+764 LFQRLLS
-771 FWRAYCQGYWLD
+771 FWRAYCQGRWLD
-783 EGIAHQA
+783 EGIAHKA
-790 LTHFHALQNPVNVE
+790 LTHFHTLQNPVNVE

-811 LNVFIL
+811 LNVFLL

-837 LTEFNP
+837 FTEFNP
-843 EALSALIARTTLL
+843 EALSALVTRTSIL
-856 HKNTFTT
+856 HKNAFAT

-877 LWQVMLT
+877 LLQVMLT

-901 NLAGANL
+901 NLVGANL

-945 TNLNSADLTKACLL
+945 INLNSANLINACLFE
-959 DAILIEAD
+959 AILTEAN
-967 KELAADNGALFSKE
+967 KKLATDNGALFSKE
-981 SFQGLKHLRS
+981 SFQKLKNLRG
-991 LPPQASQQPFLDTV
+991 LPPQASQQPFLNTV
-1005 KITANTD
+1005 QIPTNTD
-1012 NNWNKLPANGLIE
+1012 VNWSKTPAIGLIE
-1025 SSEGTIAPVDLYDDD
+1025 SCEGTILPIDLYDDD
-1040 VDDETVFGN
+1040 ADDETVFGN
-1049 NLIDDNNDY
+1049 NAIGE